1 MSEKELDLELLN
13 AWWNA
18 FNEAEAAK
26 AVIRREQE
34 LRKQVFEYY
43 FKDPREGT
51 NYLELPNGWRLKA
64 IYKLD
69 RKIDEAAL
77 PAVKEQLKELGV
89 NVDALVEYKPTLKT
103 KLYRELTA
111 EQARIFDQALTIKP
125 SSPIIE
131 LVQPEETK

>member
-1 MSEKELDLELLN
+1 MSEELDLELLN
-13 AWWNA
+13 AWWSA

>member
-1 MSEKELDLELLN
+1 MSEELDLELLN

-26 AVIRREQE
+26 VVIRREQE

>member
-1 MSEKELDLELLN
+1 MSEELDLELLN

-51 NYLELPNGWRLKA
+51 NYLDLPNGWRLKA

-111 EQARIFDQALTIKP
+111 EQSRIFDQALTIKP

-131 LVQPEETK
+131 LVEPEETK

>member
-26 AVIRREQE
+26 AAIRREQE

-51 NYLELPNGWRLKA
+51 NYLELPDGWRLKA

-89 NVDALVEYKPTLKT
+89 NVDTLVEYKPTLKT
-103 KLYRELTA
+103 RLYRELTA